1 MQALEGREGPSPT
14 LHLSR
19 ALSLPGVAGMSPL
32 GRDRESSLLC
42 APSQGAWR
50 SCGAG
55 IRTPRPRGRKR
66 GQRGKKGLT
75 EEPGRRQHPDSP
87 PTLTVQGVKVNEH
100 SPPQPRSGPAGT
112 RPGGQHWTPG
122 HESLIATME
131 PDLSRG
137 WSLSIKG
144 RGSTPWPGRPHR
156 LRPDST
162 VPLSDT
168 STAGRGWLPIKLYL
182 QQRMKGQ
189 SQVKKLWQV

>member
-87 PTLTVQGVKVNEH
+87 LNSDCPRREGKRAQ
-100 SPPQPRSGPAGT
+100 PPSAPLWPGRDQARGPALDTWTRVAHCHNGT
-112 RPGGQHWTPG
+112 RPEQG
-122 HESLIATME
+122 LRAF
-131 PDLSRG
+131 LSRAEDRLPG
-137 WSLSIKG
+137 LAGHTGSVPTPRFRCQTRQP
-144 RGSTPWPGRPHR
+144 RG
-156 LRPDST
+156 
-162 VPLSDT
+162 V
-168 STAGRGWLPIKLYL
+168 AGC
-182 QQRMKGQ
+182 Q
-189 SQVKKLWQV
+189 